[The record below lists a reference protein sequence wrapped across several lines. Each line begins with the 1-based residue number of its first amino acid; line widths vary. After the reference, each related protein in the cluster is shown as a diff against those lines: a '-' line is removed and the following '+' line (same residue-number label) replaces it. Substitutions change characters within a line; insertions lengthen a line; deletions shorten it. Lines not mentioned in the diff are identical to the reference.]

1 MSSKK
6 ISVEKF
12 IKEEGI
18 SLKIIDSTNYSVESV
33 KKILKI
39 NSKEGLDNINIFD
52 FSKPNTCDNLIN
64 ICNTYPYLSKYRFVV
79 IHGLKESDS
88 ETIQE
93 INDYLTNPMKTTK
106 HIFIFDN
113 KKINI
118 ICDFENEET
127 ESESDMIKF
136 IEKELKNRSLKLKD
150 KNIAQLAQKSSDKLS
165 VLSYLTKLESLNK
178 TDDMNETLISNL
190 ISDQRNE
197 VFKETYDLIKYINN
211 KNLKGCLLEVQKT
224 KFKEN
229 IFLEISRLTWR
240 FRTYLKIKSLK
251 NQSLNNQDIIKTTK
265 ISKYQ
270 YKYFEQET
278 NKKSMND
285 ILESLR
291 ALKEVDQLLKS
302 TNLNHENIMLNL
314 FNKLCKS

>member
-12 IKEEGI
+12 IKEEGV
-18 SLKIIDSTNYSVESV
+18 SLKIIDSTNYSIESV

-39 NSKEGLDNINIFD
+39 NSEEGLDNVNIFD
-52 FSKPNTCDNLIN
+52 FSKSNTCDNFIN

-79 IHGLKESDS
+79 IYGLKETDS

-93 INDYLTNPMKTTK
+93 INDYLINPMKTTK

-118 ICDFENEET
+118 TCDFENDEND
-127 ESESDMIKF
+127 SESDMIKF

-150 KNIAQLAQKSSDKLS
+150 KNIAELALKFSDKLS

-178 TDDMNETLISNL
+178 TKNMNEELVNNL
-190 ISDQRNE
+190 IRDERNE

-211 KNLKGCLLEVQKT
+211 KNLKACLLEVQKT
-224 KFKEN
+224 RFKEN

-251 NQSLNNQDIIKTTK
+251 NAAFNNQDIIKTTK

-291 ALKEVDQLLKS
+291 TLKEVDQLLKT
-302 TNLNHENIMLNL
+302 TNLNHENIILNL